1 MNIIRNSFRNS
12 VSALVVASVGLVGPA
27 LAHDDGP
34 KGHAQHR
41 DGTHGA
47 VVAVWRNTS
56 TGDSRVIARQERQQ
70 QRIDNG
76 WRSGELTRDEL
87 QRLDA
92 QQARIAE
99 MAHWFSADGRLTPAE
114 RLRLAQ
120 AQDRASAAIARTK
133 HNDSSRDRSGKLWAV
148 VYRDF

>member
-12 VSALVVASVGLVGPA
+12 VSALVLATVGLIGPA

-56 TGDSRVIARQERQQ
+56 PGDLRVIARQERQQ

-133 HNDSSRDRSGKLWAV
+133 HNDSSRDRSGELWAV

>member
-12 VSALVVASVGLVGPA
+12 VSALVLATVGLIGPA

-34 KGHAQHR
+34 KGHAQHSG
-41 DGTHGA
+41 GTHGP

-56 TGDSRVIARQERQQ
+56 AGDSRVIARQEKQR

-76 WRSGELTRDEL
+76 WRSGELTQGEL
-87 QRLDA
+87 RRLDA
-92 QQARIAE
+92 QQTRIAE
-99 MAHWFSADGRLTPAE
+99 MAHWFSADGYLTPAE

-120 AQDRASAAIARTK
+120 AQDRASAAIARDK
-133 HNDSSRDRSGKLWAV
+133 HNDSDRDHSGKLWAV

>member
-1 MNIIRNSFRNS
+1 MNIIRNS
-12 VSALVVASVGLVGPA
+12 VSALVLATVGLVGPA

-34 KGHAQHR
+34 KGHAQHSG
-41 DGTHGA
+41 GTHGP

-56 TGDSRVIARQERQQ
+56 AGDSRVIARQEKQR

-76 WRSGELTRDEL
+76 WRSGELTQGEL
-87 QRLDA
+87 RRLDA
-92 QQARIAE
+92 QQTRIAE
-99 MAHWFSADGRLTPAE
+99 MAHWFSADGYLTPAE

>member
-1 MNIIRNSFRNS
+1 MNIIRNS
-12 VSALVVASVGLVGPA
+12 VSALVLATVGLVGPA

-34 KGHAQHR
+34 KGHAQHSG
-41 DGTHGA
+41 GTHGP

-56 TGDSRVIARQERQQ
+56 AGDSRVIARQEKQR

-92 QQARIAE
+92 QQARIAD
-99 MAHWFSADGRLTPAE
+99 MARRFSADGRLTPAE
-114 RLRLAQ
+114 RLELERV
-120 AQDRASAAIARTK
+120 QDRASVDIARTK
-133 HNDSSRDRSGKLWAV
+133 HNDNDRHRLYTQWAV
-148 VYRDF
+148 VYRDL

>member
-1 MNIIRNSFRNS
+1 MNIIRNS
-12 VSALVVASVGLVGPA
+12 VSALVLATVGLVGPA

-34 KGHAQHR
+34 KGHAQHSG
-41 DGTHGA
+41 GTHGP

-56 TGDSRVIARQERQQ
+56 AGDSRVIARQEKQR

-76 WRSGELTRDEL
+76 WRSGELTPGEL
-87 QRLDA
+87 RRLDA

-99 MAHWFSADGRLTPAE
+99 MAHWFSADGYLTPAE

>member
-12 VSALVVASVGLVGPA
+12 VSALVLATVGLVGPA

-56 TGDSRVIARQERQQ
+56 PGDLRVIARQERQQ

-133 HNDSSRDRSGKLWAV
+133 HNDSSRDRSGELWAV

>member
-12 VSALVVASVGLVGPA
+12 VSALVLATVGLIGPA

-56 TGDSRVIARQERQQ
+56 PGDLRVIARQERQQ

-99 MAHWFSADGRLTPAE
+99 MAHWFSADGYLTPAE

-133 HNDSSRDRSGKLWAV
+133 HNDSSRDRSGELWAV